1 MDIFDNVHSLLE
13 EKEIKNEI
21 KYTFL
26 KKNVIYISLNKLDRV
41 LLSIDLV
48 LNISDKYSII
58 NDLIH
63 RLGSPIQSTENTWH
77 EEKVQNSNFSES
89 KIEKKA
95 FTNINSTDIEEIM
108 NLDVIRW
115 NYESIIITVS
125 NYPLVRGIAG
135 DNFYINIR

>member
-26 KKNVIYISLNKLDRV
+26 KKNVIYMSLNKLDRV

-95 FTNINSTDIEEIM
+95 FTNIKNTDIEEIM
-108 NLDVIRW
+108 NSDVIRW

>member
-26 KKNVIYISLNKLDRV
+26 KKDVIYISLNKLDRV

-48 LNISDKYSII
+48 LNISDKYSLI

-63 RLGSPIQSTENTWH
+63 RLGSPIQSTENNWH

-95 FTNINSTDIEEIM
+95 FTNINNTDIEDIM

-125 NYPLVRGIAG
+125 NYPLVRGIGG

>member
-48 LNISDKYSII
+48 LNISDKYSLI

-95 FTNINSTDIEEIM
+95 FTNINNTYIEDIM

>member
-48 LNISDKYSII
+48 FNISDKYSII

-95 FTNINSTDIEEIM
+95 FTNINNTDIEEIM

-115 NYESIIITVS
+115 NYGSIIITVS

>member
-48 LNISDKYSII
+48 LNISDKYSLI

-63 RLGSPIQSTENTWH
+63 RLGSPIQNTENTWH
-77 EEKVQNSNFSES
+77 KEKVQNSNFSES

-95 FTNINSTDIEEIM
+95 FTNINNTDIEYIM

-125 NYPLVRGIAG
+125 NYPLVRGIG
-135 DNFYINIR
+135 GHNFYINIR